1 MISRLGLRAKLLLAM
16 FVIISLSIGLVA
28 SQAVLLFQQDKSS
41 YIFDLNASRAIKI
54 SDEVRANIR
63 HLTEKMRI
71 FAEAVRLPVPP
82 GTDRRVML
90 SAMLRQYPEFLL
102 FSVRDPD
109 GTLKNIFLSRA
120 LSDLGLSVEKMHGA
134 YTTPGLPFD
143 GLTAERPIVARLA
156 MSAKLPTF
164 TLAVRGLPAPAA
176 PPAKGAAAARAAAAQ
191 APAAAGPAPIL
202 IAEFPLDRLYTA
214 RGESKLFEIYVTD
227 GAGRPL
233 VSVAEGTETP
243 SGAGA
248 AGGFA
253 GLLPKSAQTAGTRE
267 YTASGVPMLA
277 AYSPVGDLGLFTIVQ
292 IPKARAFEAARRLV
306 TRSLIIAGIVCVA
319 ALALVFLF
327 ASSLTRSLVALTRAT
342 EEIGRGKFGVQ
353 VSVAGG
359 GEIAALAARF
369 KRMTEELSTRDVALR
384 DANQRLMESEKMSAL
399 GQLGAGIAHEVKNPL
414 TSIRGYA
421 QMGQRRIPADHP
433 LGEYFRTIEK
443 ETDRSLEILKNLLR
457 FARQE
462 TAEMT
467 TIDLNAVVSD
477 TVKLVS
483 HQLMMKEVRL
493 ETRLC
498 PDVLRVNGNANQIE
512 QVLLNLFINAGD
524 AMDGK
529 GGGMITVT
537 TDVPDGRNARIR
549 VSDTGSGIPP
559 EVVGKIFDPFFTTK
573 PVGKGTG
580 LGLSVSYG
588 IVKEHKGE
596 ISVESRVGE
605 GTLFTIRIPIM
616 QEAADTAPA
625 PASSKEKRVRVINL
639 R

>member
-1 MISRLGLRAKLLLAM
+1 MNRLGLRAKLLLAM
-16 FVIISLSIGLVA
+16 FLIISLSIGLVA

-54 SDEVRANIR
+54 ADEVQANVR

-71 FAEAVRLPVPP
+71 FAEAARLPVPE

-102 FSVRDPD
+102 FSVRETD
-109 GTLKNIFLSRA
+109 GGLKNIFLSRA
-120 LSDLGLSVEKMHGA
+120 LSDVGLSVDTMHAA
-134 YTTPGLPFD
+134 YSRGSLKFD
-143 GLTAERPIVARLA
+143 ALTADRPIIVRMNLT
-156 MSAKLPTF
+156 AKLPTF
-164 TLAVRGLPAPAA
+164 TLAVRGLPPGGPAAVPGAAGAPAT
-176 PPAKGAAAARAAAAQ
+176 PGAAAAP
-191 APAAAGPAPIL
+191 APEGPIL
-202 IAEFPLDRLYTA
+202 IAEFPLNRLYTA

-227 GAGRPL
+227 GNGVPL
-233 VSVAEGTETP
+233 VSVAEGKDNLV
-243 SGAGA
+243 GAGA
-248 AGGFA
+248 AGSFGD
-253 GLLPKSAQTAGTRE
+253 LLPKTALTAGTRD
-267 YTASGVPMLA
+267 YAASGVPMLA
-277 AYSPVGDLGLFTIVQ
+277 AYSPVGDLGLFTVVQ

-306 TRSLIIAGIVCVA
+306 TRSLIIAGVVCVA

-327 ASSLTRSLVALTRAT
+327 ASSLTKSLTSLTRAT
-342 EEIGRGKFGVQ
+342 EQIGQGQFDVKVP
-353 VSVAGG
+353 VTGG
-359 GEIAALAARF
+359 GEIAALATRF
-369 KRMTEELSTRDVALR
+369 QRMTEELSTRERALK
-384 DANQRLMESEKMSAL
+384 DANQRLMESEKMSAM

-421 QMGQRRIPADHP
+421 QMGQRKIPQDHP

-443 ETDRSLEILKNLLR
+443 ETDRSLEILKNLLK

-462 TAEMT
+462 TAELT
-467 TIDLNAVVSD
+467 VIDLNAVVAD

-483 HQLMMKEVRL
+483 HQLMMKEVRVEPHL
-493 ETRLC
+493 FAQSLF
-498 PDVLRVNGNANQIE
+498 VNGNANQIE

-524 AMDGK
+524 AMEGK
-529 GGGMITVT
+529 GEGTISVTVDSPEASMT
-537 TDVPDGRNARIR
+537 RIR
-549 VSDTGSGIPP
+549 VTDSGSGIPP

-596 ISVESRVGE
+596 ISVESRMGK
-605 GTLFTIRIPIM
+605 GTTFTILIPRL
-616 QEAADTAPA
+616 QQTAEAAPT
-625 PASSKEKRVRVINL
+625 PASAKEKRVRVITL